1 MADDSIVHIAE
12 NSPDAVAYKLLERIT
27 FANGASAMREP
38 IRGPIFAILALVL
51 WATATASVAQSTGQ
65 ETLSADP
72 RTRCAQLIAFWQRH
86 GGSKSEGGGGGDIA
100 RKNAEVDC
108 GAGRYESGIRAMEE
122 LLRRNG
128 YTVPPS

>member
-1 MADDSIVHIAE
+1 MHE
-12 NSPDAVAYKLLERIT
+12 
-27 FANGASAMREP
+27 
-38 IRGPIFAILALVL
+38 PIFAILALVL
-51 WATATASVAQSTGQ
+51 SAIATTSVAQGTGQ

-72 RTRCAQLIAFWQRH
+72 RTRCAELVASWQRH

-108 GAGRYESGIRAMEE
+108 AAGRYQSGIRAMEE

-128 YTVPPS
+128 YAVPPAGGN

>member
-1 MADDSIVHIAE
+1 MH
-12 NSPDAVAYKLLERIT
+12 
-27 FANGASAMREP
+27 
-38 IRGPIFAILALVL
+38 GPIFAILALVL
-51 WATATASVAQSTGQ
+51 SAIATAALAQGTPQ
-65 ETLSADP
+65 ETPSADP
-72 RTRCAQLIAFWQRH
+72 RTRCAQLVAFWQRH

-128 YTVPPS
+128 YTVPPAGGN